1 MLSAFHLLS
10 VGHSVSHSVS
20 LIFILVMP
28 VVKSCERDR
37 MTITI
42 LVSFSHH
49 PRRSPAYG
57 TSEASEGSAGDDDTR
72 MMIGNV
78 QKLGEIFIRNL
89 LIVE

>member
-1 MLSAFHLLS
+1 
-10 VGHSVSHSVS
+10 
-20 LIFILVMP
+20 
-28 VVKSCERDR
+28 

-72 MMIGNV
+72 MMIEWSSGAVIGNGLS
-78 QKLGEIFIRNL
+78 QFFSLHYLIRSASYYYYSYS
-89 LIVE
+89 